1 MFSSL
6 FPFIY
11 GCVVFFLLWQAFRVM
26 GRGFGID
33 QNRASMNFKPTTSTP
48 DRTGRLTVHPELLD
62 EQGRITNE
70 ELLTVRFSGDV
81 DPDPPKSAET
91 SAE

>member
-1 MFSSL
+1 
-6 FPFIY
+6 
-11 GCVVFFLLWQAFRVM
+11 M
-26 GRGFGID
+26 GRGFWAD
-33 QNRASMNFKPTTSTP
+33 QPQPSSNTQNNGYKG

-62 EQGRITNE
+62 NQGRITKE

-81 DPDPPKSAET
+81 DSDPPKSAET